1 MTDITPTLRVLLVED
16 SADDAELV
24 QRTLRE
30 GGIAFEARLVASE
43 AGFRRELETF
53 QPELVLAD
61 WALPGF
67 SGGAAVGIAH
77 AWDPTVPCILVSG
90 TLGEELVV
98 EALRSGATDYVLKQR
113 LAALV
118 PAVRRA
124 IAEGAAR
131 REHSRL
137 EAELAETQSAM
148 RNSLDAMADP
158 FLICT
163 AIRDAAG
170 MISDFRV
177 VFANRAVGVFIG
189 RSSETLLGRPLP
201 HRMPDL
207 HGRPYL
213 DVFRE
218 VVETGGHWT
227 EDSVQFVVPGP
238 EGRRV
243 RRLVDLQI
251 AAYGDG
257 LFAVGRD
264 VTERVQADLEMR
276 RLATAIEQSA
286 DAIVITDTAGAIE
299 YVNPAFEQVTGYL
312 RGEVLGQNPRILKS
326 GVQGPAFYAAMWAA
340 LTSGNS
346 FVGEMTNRRK
356 DGSLFQVEAV
366 ITPVRDQAEGTISS
380 YVAVKRNV
388 TRERALEATQTRI
401 ARERALIAG
410 TLADLK
416 VLPTPDATADL
427 ICRQVASLTGV
438 ATARV
443 SYFTL
448 EEPAVPLAF
457 IRADGVAERLAR
469 VPIRRGQALQER
481 AAQGPWVEAWV
492 RRPSHPNDRLFRDL
506 GVKALAHVPIRYGGR
521 LIGLLSVS
529 SADPVAVEQLS
540 ESLPALLE
548 FAGFAGALLGPA
560 IADLTEVGRARVRIS
575 RTITERAFRPVFQP
589 IVDLASGVTVG
600 YEALTR
606 FSSGIRPDLVFA
618 EGRSAGLEAELE
630 LATLA
635 ASVAA
640 GAKLPQGA
648 WISLNVSPS
657 LVVGEGR
664 LAGILHRA
672 DRPIVLELTEHVP
685 ILDYAALRAAIGRL
699 RPEVRVAIDD
709 AGAGVA
715 NFSHIVEL
723 RPAFVKVDVGLV
735 RGIDADWTRQALMV
749 GLLHFARESAS
760 QTIAEGVETEE
771 ELATL
776 RRLGVPLAQ
785 GYLLGR
791 PAPVGDFVEPAVG
804 RSTHQRGEEAQSG
817 PGHRP

>member
-1 MTDITPTLRVLLVED
+1 MTDDAPLLRVLLAED

-24 QRTLRE
+24 QRTLHE
-30 GGIAFEARLVASE
+30 GGLAFEPRLVAGE
-43 AGFRRELETF
+43 ADFRTELAAF
-53 QPELVLAD
+53 RPELILAD
-61 WALPGF
+61 WAIPGF
-67 SGGAAVGIAH
+67 SGRAAVAIAH
-77 AWDPTVPCILVSG
+77 AWDPAVPCILVSG
-90 TLGEELVV
+90 ALGEELVV
-98 EALRSGATDYVLKQR
+98 EALRTGATDYVLKQR
-113 LAALV
+113 LGALV

-124 IAEGAAR
+124 LAEGAAR
-131 REHSRL
+131 REHSRI
-137 EAELAETQSAM
+137 EAELAETQAAM

-177 VFANRAVGVFIG
+177 VFANRAAGVFIS
-189 RSSETLLGRPLP
+189 RSPETLLGRPLP

-207 HGRPYL
+207 RGRPYL

-218 VVETGGHWT
+218 VVETGGRWT
-227 EDSVQFVVPGP
+227 EDSVEFVVPGP

-243 RRLVDLQI
+243 RRLLDLQI

-264 VTERVQADLEMR
+264 VTERVQADHEMR

-340 LTSGNS
+340 LTTGNP

-356 DGSLFQVEAV
+356 DGTLFQEEAV

-401 ARERALIAG
+401 ARERALIAA

-427 ICRQVASLTGV
+427 ICRQVASLTGI
-438 ATARV
+438 ATV
-443 SYFTL
+443 GLSYFAL

-457 IRADGVAERLAR
+457 VRADGVAERLAR
-469 VPIRRGQALQER
+469 VPIGRGRAFQAR

-492 RRPSHPNDRLFRDL
+492 RKSSHPNDRLFRDL
-506 GVKALAHVPIRYGGR
+506 GVKALVHVPIRYGGR

-529 SADPVAVEQLS
+529 SADAVATEHLS
-540 ESLPALLE
+540 ESLPALIE

-560 IADLTEVGRARVRIS
+560 IADLTEVDVARVQIS
-575 RTITERAFRPVFQP
+575 RTIVERALRPVFQP
-589 IVDLASGVTVG
+589 IVDLVSGVNVG

-618 EGRSAGLEAELE
+618 AGRSAGLEAELE

-664 LAGILHRA
+664 LAGILQRA
-672 DRPIVLELTEHVP
+672 DRPIVLELTEHLP

-699 RPEVRVAIDD
+699 RPAVRVAVDD

-715 NFSHIVEL
+715 NFGHIVEL
-723 RPAFVKVDVGLV
+723 RPAFVKVDIGLV
-735 RGIDADWTRQALMV
+735 RGIDTDWTRQALMV

-791 PAPVGDFVEPAVG
+791 PAPGADFLEPAVG
-804 RSTHQRGEEAQSG
+804 
-817 PGHRP
+817 

>member
-1 MTDITPTLRVLLVED
+1 VTDDAPLLRVLLVED

-24 QRTLRE
+24 QRTLHE

-43 AGFRRELETF
+43 AGFRRELEAF
-53 QPELVLAD
+53 RPELVLAD

-67 SGGAAVGIAH
+67 SGGAAVAIAH
-77 AWDPTVPCILVSG
+77 AWDPAVPCILISG
-90 TLGEELVV
+90 MLGEELVV

-124 IAEGAAR
+124 VAEGAAR
-131 REHSRL
+131 REHARL
-137 EAELAETQSAM
+137 EDELAGTQAAM

-158 FLICT
+158 FLIFT
-163 AIRDAAG
+163 AIRDAEG

-177 VFANRAVGVFIG
+177 VFANRAVEVFIG
-189 RSSETLLGRPLP
+189 RSPEALLGRRLP

-207 HGRPYL
+207 RGRPYL
-213 DVFRE
+213 DLFRE
-218 VVETGGHWT
+218 VVETGGHWS
-227 EDSVQFVVPGP
+227 EDSVEFVVPGP
-238 EGRRV
+238 EGQRV

-276 RLATAIEQSA
+276 RLATAIEQSG
-286 DAIVITDTAGAIE
+286 DAIVMTDTTGAIE

-340 LTSGNS
+340 LTTGNP

-356 DGSLFQVEAV
+356 DGSLFQEEAV
-366 ITPVRDQAEGTISS
+366 ITPVRDRAEGMISS

-388 TRERALEATQTRI
+388 TRERALEVTQARI

-416 VLPTPDATADL
+416 VLPTPAATADL

-438 ATARV
+438 ATCRV
-443 SYFTL
+443 LYFAL
-448 EEPAVPLAF
+448 EDPAVPLAF

-469 VPIRRGQALQER
+469 VPIRRGRDLQER

-492 RRPSHPNDRLFRDL
+492 RRPSHPYDRLFRDL
-506 GVKALAHVPIRYGGR
+506 GVKALAHAPIRYGGR

-529 SADPVAVEQLS
+529 SADAIAIEQLS
-540 ESLPALLE
+540 ESMPALLE

-560 IADLTEVGRARVRIS
+560 IADLTEVGLARVQIA
-575 RTITERAFRPVFQP
+575 RTIAERAFRPVFQP
-589 IVDLASGVTVG
+589 IVDLGSGVTVG

-606 FSSGIRPDLVFA
+606 FSSGTRPDLVFA

-648 WISLNVSPS
+648 WLSLNVSPG
-657 LVVGEGR
+657 LVVGQGR
-664 LAGILHRA
+664 LAGLLQGA

-685 ILDYAALRAAIGRL
+685 ILDYDALRAAIGRL
-699 RPEVRVAIDD
+699 RPEVRVAVDD

-723 RPAFVKVDVGLV
+723 RPAFVKVDIGLV
-735 RGIDADWTRQALMV
+735 RGIDADLTRQALMV

-791 PAPVGDFVEPAVG
+791 PAPGADFVEPAVG
-804 RSTHQRGEEAQSG
+804 
-817 PGHRP
+817 